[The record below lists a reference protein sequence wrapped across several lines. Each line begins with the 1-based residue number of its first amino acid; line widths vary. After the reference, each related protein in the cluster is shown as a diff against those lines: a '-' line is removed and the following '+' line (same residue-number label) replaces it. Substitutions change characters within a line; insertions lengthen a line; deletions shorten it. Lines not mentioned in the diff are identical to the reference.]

1 MDSSA
6 SHRPGTRWTVAR
18 AYLTLPHAVPIV
30 VVMTATAAFALI
42 AADGWPGTGIMIR
55 LLSAMLGGQLVIGVV
70 NELVDADLDAV
81 SKPDKPIPRGLV
93 SRRGALTMLG
103 AGVLLLIGFGLSFGL
118 RSFAVCAAGTGAG
131 VAYSLW
137 FKRTIWSWVP
147 YLVAL
152 PLLPIWVW
160 LTLDSVDSALF
171 TIYPLGAAA
180 IVAVQIAQS
189 LPDIEA
195 DQQTGV
201 RTLAVALGPHRA
213 ILVCWGALLL
223 AALLAAG
230 LAPLVTDRVDLV
242 SAGVGAAVLLIALD
256 GGLRKRDERLGD
268 LACFPC
274 VAVGTVAL
282 GLGWVAALA
291 LG

>member
-6 SHRPGTRWTVAR
+6 PLRPGTRWTVAR

-42 AADGWPGTGIMIR
+42 AADGWPGTGTIIR
-55 LLSAMLGGQLVIGVV
+55 LLGAMLGGQLVIGVV

-93 SRRGALTMLG
+93 SRRGAMTTLG
-103 AGVLLLIGFGLSFGL
+103 AGALLLIGFGLSFGFQ
-118 RSFAVCAAGTGAG
+118 SFAVCIAGTGAG

-160 LTLDSVDSALF
+160 LTLDRVDSALF

-180 IVAVQIAQS
+180 IVAIQIAQS

-195 DQQTGV
+195 DRQTDV

-230 LAPLVTDRVDLV
+230 LAPLVTDRVGLV
-242 SAGVGAAVLLIALD
+242 WIGAAVAALLIALD
-256 GGLRKRDERLGD
+256 AGLRRRDERLGA